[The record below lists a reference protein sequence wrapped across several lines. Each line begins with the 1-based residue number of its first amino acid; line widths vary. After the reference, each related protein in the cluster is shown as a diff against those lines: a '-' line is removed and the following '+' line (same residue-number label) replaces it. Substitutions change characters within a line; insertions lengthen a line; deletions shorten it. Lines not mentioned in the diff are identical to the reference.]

1 MQYRGI
7 RGDFMKT
14 LILYDRNTGDIIST
28 QSPVEHDNYAVLVTD
43 IPDNRVVA
51 RVENGEV
58 ILEDIPEVKKIKER
72 LKQIEIEKQK
82 CKKDLLLIEMGLK

>member
-1 MQYRGI
+1 
-7 RGDFMKT
+7 MKT
-14 LILYDRNTGDIIST
+14 LILYDRNTGDVIST
-28 QSPVEHDNYAVLVTD
+28 ISPVDNDNYAVLVTD

-51 RVENGEV
+51 RVEDGEV
-58 ILEDIPEVKKIKER
+58 VLEDTPEIKKIKER

>member
-1 MQYRGI
+1 
-7 RGDFMKT
+7 MKT
-14 LILYDRNTGDIIST
+14 LILYDSKTGDIIST
-28 QSPVEHDNYAVLVTD
+28 QSPVDDDDYAILVTD

-51 RVENGEV
+51 RVEDGEV
-58 ILEDIPEVKKIKER
+58 VLEDIPKVKEIKER

>member
-1 MQYRGI
+1 
-7 RGDFMKT
+7 MKT
-14 LILYDRNTGDIIST
+14 LILYDRNTGDVIST
-28 QSPVEHDNYAVLVTD
+28 ISPVDNDDYAVLVAD

-51 RVENGEV
+51 RVEDGEV
-58 ILEDIPEVKKIKER
+58 VLEDIPKVKEIKER

>member
-1 MQYRGI
+1 
-7 RGDFMKT
+7 MKT
-14 LILYDRNTGDIIST
+14 LILYDRNTGDVIST
-28 QSPVEHDNYAVLVTD
+28 LSPVYNDDYAILVTD

-51 RVENGEV
+51 RVEDGKV
-58 ILEDIPEVKKIKER
+58 VLEDIPEVKEIKER

>member
-1 MQYRGI
+1 
-7 RGDFMKT
+7 MKT
-14 LILYDRNTGDIIST
+14 LILYDRNTGDVIST
-28 QSPVEHDNYAVLVTD
+28 LSPVDDDDYAVLVTD

-51 RVENGEV
+51 RVEDGEV
-58 ILEDIPEVKKIKER
+58 VLEDTPKVKKIKER

>member
-1 MQYRGI
+1 
-7 RGDFMKT
+7 MKT
-14 LILYDRNTGDIIST
+14 LILYDSITGDVIST
-28 QSPVEHDNYAVLVTD
+28 LSPVDNDNYAVLVTD

-51 RVENGEV
+51 RVDNGEV
-58 ILEDIPEVKKIKER
+58 ILEDTPKVKEIKER

>member
-1 MQYRGI
+1 
-7 RGDFMKT
+7 MKT
-14 LILYDRNTGDIIST
+14 LILYDRNTGDVIST
-28 QSPVEHDNYAVLVTD
+28 QSPVEHNNYAVLVAD

-51 RVENGEV
+51 RVENGEIV
-58 ILEDIPEVKKIKER
+58 LEDIPEVKKIKER

>member
-1 MQYRGI
+1 
-7 RGDFMKT
+7 MKT
-14 LILYDRNTGDIIST
+14 LILYDRNTGDVIST
-28 QSPVEHDNYAVLVTD
+28 ISPVDDDDYAILVAD

-51 RVENGEV
+51 RVDNGEV
-58 ILEDIPEVKKIKER
+58 VLEDTPKIKEIKER